1 MIRCCSRFWVA
12 SRDRSRIAGGRTL
25 PAGMNGRRT
34 CIRLR
39 RRLLATRAYLEIFQT
54 QRLAL
59 CAEELVDRRDVNGM
73 EYSSAHSERGT
84 TVTHVHS
91 SAKPVTSTGSVQRG
105 TPSRSTPLTTPVP
118 PAAVAAHQQTLTG
131 VTSGLGSSTLSHPGT
146 QPTAAV
152 TVQGVSPGSHL
163 GATQRVAAAVQVGSP
178 VVHVGSVGSTST
190 GKSPITGE
198 KLVAASLDALSDL
211 GRDVAPHATP
221 TVPAGGDLDAP
232 CVVIKIG
239 TSTIM
244 RYDSEGEAGELALS
258 TLGKLVDSIV
268 ALRRLNHNVVLVT
281 SGAVG
286 VGCRELGLR
295 KRPDSLRTKQAMA
308 AIGQCKLM
316 RVYDDL
322 FRFSGQT
329 IAQILLTRENLSQK
343 HQYFNARNTMRE
355 LLRLGVVPIVNEND
369 TVATE
374 ELRFGDNDRLSSLV
388 AGMVEAKW
396 LFLLTDVDKLYT
408 ADPRQHPG
416 AEPID
421 IVHDMEQLHVRL
433 SANEDAVS
441 SEQEQRA
448 ESDTHAAHG
457 PKSQLQ
463 GGHVPRGG
471 TQWGSGGMATK
482 IVAAQLATAAGVHVC
497 IMHGRRPEGILER
510 VLDKK
515 GSSRIGTVFLASR
528 EPIRGGRK
536 RWIAHGLAPKGKLYV
551 DDGACRAVARHNS
564 LFAAGI
570 REVDGDFEA
579 DTAVSIVRQ
588 SDGLEVGRGLTN
600 YSSDEIRRIIGLHS
614 KEIRRVLGY
623 PGPDEV
629 IHRDNLVDLLGT
641 ISSSDADETD

>member
-1 MIRCCSRFWVA
+1 MDVPRAQTSRASAEQPQSVPSTAWAAAEA
-12 SRDRSRIAGGRTL
+12 SR
-25 PAGMNGRRT
+25 
-34 CIRLR
+34 
-39 RRLLATRAYLEIFQT
+39 
-54 QRLAL
+54 
-59 CAEELVDRRDVNGM
+59 
-73 EYSSAHSERGT
+73 
-84 TVTHVHS
+84 
-91 SAKPVTSTGSVQRG
+91 TSTPPRA
-105 TPSRSTPLTTPVP
+105 TPLTTPVP
-118 PAAVAAHQQTLTG
+118 PPSSAASLHG
-131 VTSGLGSSTLSHPGT
+131 VTAGALSAGACGTTSSTAPRAT
-146 QPTAAV
+146 
-152 TVQGVSPGSHL
+152 TVQTASGGLS
-163 GATQRVAAAVQVGSP
+163 ATQRVAAAVQAGSP
-178 VVHVGSVGSTST
+178 VIHVGSIGGSST
-190 GKSPITGE
+190 GQSPITGE
-198 KLVAASLDALSDL
+198 KLVAASLDAMSDL
-211 GRDVAPHATP
+211 GREVAPHATP

-286 VGCRELGLR
+286 VGCRELGVR

-408 ADPRQHPG
+408 ADPRLNPS
-416 AEPID
+416 AEAID

-433 SANEDAVS
+433 SANEDAQS
-441 SEQEQRA
+441 SGREHLS
-448 ESDTHAAHG
+448 ESDGQSVAHS
-457 PKSQLQ
+457 KRRETFAN
-463 GGHVPRGG
+463 VPRGG

-482 IVAAQLATAAGVHVC
+482 IIAAQLATAAGVNVC

-536 RWIAHGLAPKGKLYV
+536 RWIAHGLAPKGKLFV
-551 DDGACRAVARHNS
+551 DDGACRAVTRHNS
-564 LFAAGI
+564 LFAVGI
-570 REVDGDFEA
+570 REVEGDFEA
-579 DTAVSIVRQ
+579 DTAVSVVRQ

-600 YSSDEIRRIIGLHS
+600 YSADELRRVIGLQS
-614 KEIRRVLGY
+614 KEMRRVLGY
-623 PGPDEV
+623 PGPEEV

>member
-1 MIRCCSRFWVA
+1 
-12 SRDRSRIAGGRTL
+12 
-25 PAGMNGRRT
+25 
-34 CIRLR
+34 
-39 RRLLATRAYLEIFQT
+39 
-54 QRLAL
+54 
-59 CAEELVDRRDVNGM
+59 
-73 EYSSAHSERGT
+73 
-84 TVTHVHS
+84 
-91 SAKPVTSTGSVQRG
+91 
-105 TPSRSTPLTTPVP
+105 
-118 PAAVAAHQQTLTG
+118 
-131 VTSGLGSSTLSHPGT
+131 
-146 QPTAAV
+146 
-152 TVQGVSPGSHL
+152 
-163 GATQRVAAAVQVGSP
+163 
-178 VVHVGSVGSTST
+178 
-190 GKSPITGE
+190 
-198 KLVAASLDALSDL
+198 
-211 GRDVAPHATP
+211 
-221 TVPAGGDLDAP
+221 
-232 CVVIKIG
+232 
-239 TSTIM
+239 M

-457 PKSQLQ
+457 PKSVGL
-463 GGHVPRGG
+463 GRHGYEDCCR
-471 TQWGSGGMATK
+471 
-482 IVAAQLATAAGVHVC
+482 AAC
-497 IMHGRRPEGILER
+497 YCGRCPCLYHARP
-510 VLDKK
+510 
-515 GSSRIGTVFLASR
+515 SSRGYSGTCSGQ
-528 EPIRGGRK
+528 E
-536 RWIAHGLAPKGKLYV
+536 GLVAYR
-551 DDGACRAVARHNS
+551 DG
-564 LFAAGI
+564 
-570 REVDGDFEA
+570 
-579 DTAVSIVRQ
+579 
-588 SDGLEVGRGLTN
+588 
-600 YSSDEIRRIIGLHS
+600 
-614 KEIRRVLGY
+614 VLGVTRT
-623 PGPDEV
+623 DS
-629 IHRDNLVDLLGT
+629 RRSQTVDRSRPCPERQTLRRRRRLPSSGT
-641 ISSSDADETD
+641 P

>member
-1 MIRCCSRFWVA
+1 
-12 SRDRSRIAGGRTL
+12 
-25 PAGMNGRRT
+25 
-34 CIRLR
+34 
-39 RRLLATRAYLEIFQT
+39 
-54 QRLAL
+54 
-59 CAEELVDRRDVNGM
+59 
-73 EYSSAHSERGT
+73 
-84 TVTHVHS
+84 
-91 SAKPVTSTGSVQRG
+91 
-105 TPSRSTPLTTPVP
+105 
-118 PAAVAAHQQTLTG
+118 
-131 VTSGLGSSTLSHPGT
+131 
-146 QPTAAV
+146 
-152 TVQGVSPGSHL
+152 
-163 GATQRVAAAVQVGSP
+163 
-178 VVHVGSVGSTST
+178 
-190 GKSPITGE
+190 
-198 KLVAASLDALSDL
+198 
-211 GRDVAPHATP
+211 
-221 TVPAGGDLDAP
+221 
-232 CVVIKIG
+232 VVIKIG

-408 ADPRQHPG
+408 ADPRCNPS

-421 IVHDMEQLHVRL
+421 LVHDMEQLHIRL
-433 SANEDAVS
+433 SANEDAQS
-441 SEQEQRA
+441 SGREHLS
-448 ESDTHAAHG
+448 ESD
-457 PKSQLQ
+457 SQSIARAKRHELNAN
-463 GGHVPRGG
+463 VPRGG

-482 IVAAQLATAAGVHVC
+482 IVAAQLATAAGVNVC

-551 DDGACRAVARHNS
+551 DEGACRAVARHNS
-564 LFAAGI
+564 LFAVGI
-570 REVDGDFEA
+570 REIEGDFEA
-579 DTAVSIVRQ
+579 DTAVSVVRQ
-588 SDGLEVGRGLTN
+588 NDGLEVGRGLTN
-600 YSSDEIRRIIGLHS
+600 YSADELRRVIGLHS
-614 KEIRRVLGY
+614 KEMRRVLGY